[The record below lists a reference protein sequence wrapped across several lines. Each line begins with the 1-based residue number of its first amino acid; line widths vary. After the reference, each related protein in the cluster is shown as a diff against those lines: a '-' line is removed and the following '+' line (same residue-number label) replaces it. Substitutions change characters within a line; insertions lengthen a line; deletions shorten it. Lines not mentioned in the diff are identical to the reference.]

1 MAKKATAKSPQ
12 LSSKAQALLDAQV
25 AWWLERLDAEALEP
39 WIGDEVDAL
48 LADAAKLKLE
58 EVVSRADVQAVAR
71 QYAAEIEPHGAIPEL
86 VGEIAQRLQA
96 HPIQKK
102 TKLGELMPDKQF
114 REWLD
119 KILELHAA
127 RDAILHAALS
137 NPVVSAVAGDLLY
150 RGISGYLGESN
161 LAKNIPGASSML
173 KFGKSMLAKATPKL
187 DAAIETTLRK
197 YIQQSLDATLRES
210 EHSLKTLLTDE
221 LLRDSALEIWASLKG
236 MTVAEAR
243 STVSAEDLEELFV
256 IGYEHWRKVRKTPYY
271 SALIDAGV
279 AGFFD
284 KYGKTTLST
293 LLEEMGV
300 SRAMILADV
309 LRFGAPALAAL
320 KKKKLLE
327 PLVRRW
333 LSPFYASPAATK
345 LLAD

>member
-1 MAKKATAKSPQ
+1 MAKKTAAA

-25 AWWLERLDAEALEP
+25 DWWLERLDAKALAPWVEA
-39 WIGDEVDAL
+39 EVDAL

-58 EVVSRADVQAVAR
+58 EVVSRADVQAVAK
-71 QYAAEIEPHGAIPEL
+71 QYAAELEPHGAIPEL
-86 VGEIAQRLQA
+86 VGEIAQALQA

-127 RDAILHAALS
+127 REALLHAALS
-137 NPVVSAVAGDLLY
+137 NPVVSAMAGDLLY
-150 RGISGYLGESN
+150 RGISGYLGESS
-161 LAKNIPGASSML
+161 LTKSIPGASSML

-187 DAAIETTLRK
+187 DAAIEATLRK

-210 EHSLKTLLTDE
+210 EHSLKTLLTDD
-221 LLRDSALEIWASLKG
+221 LLRDASLEVWSSLKG
-236 MTVAEAR
+236 LTVAQAR

-256 IGYEHWRKVRKTPYY
+256 IGYEHWRSLRKTPYY
-271 SALIDAGV
+271 AAMIDAGV

-284 KYGKTTLST
+284 KYGKSSLTTL
-293 LLEEMGV
+293 LAEMGV
-300 SRAMILADV
+300 TREMILTDV
-309 LRFGAPALAAL
+309 LRFAPPVLAVL

-327 PLVRRW
+327 PMVRRW
-333 LSPFYASPAATK
+333 LSPFYSSPAAAK

>member
-1 MAKKATAKSPQ
+1 MAKKAAAK
-12 LSSKAQALLDAQV
+12 LSSKAEALLDAQV
-25 AWWLERLDAEALEP
+25 AWWLERLDAGALQP
-39 WIGDEVDAL
+39 WIAVEIDAL

-71 QYAAEIEPHGAIPEL
+71 QYAAELEPHGAIPEL
-86 VGEIAQRLQA
+86 VGEIAQALQA

-127 RDAILHAALS
+127 REAILHAALS

-161 LAKNIPGASSML
+161 LTKSIPGASSML

-210 EHSLKTLLTDE
+210 EHSLKTLLTDA

-236 MTVAEAR
+236 RTVAEVRA
-243 STVSAEDLEELFV
+243 TVSADDVEELFV
-256 IGYEHWRKVRKTPYY
+256 IGYEHWRSVRKTAYY
-271 SALIDAGV
+271 GAMIDAGV
-279 AGFFD
+279 AGFFE
-284 KYGKTTLST
+284 KYGKSPLTTL
-293 LLEEMGV
+293 LAEMGV
-300 SRAMILADV
+300 SREMILTDV
-309 LRFGAPALAAL
+309 LRFAPPALAAL

-327 PLVRRW
+327 PLIRRW
-333 LSPFYASPAATK
+333 LAPFFTSEVASK

>member
-1 MAKKATAKSPQ
+1 MAKKTPPK
-12 LSSKAQALLDAQV
+12 LSTRAQALLDAQV
-25 AWWLERLDAEALEP
+25 HWWLERLDAKALMPWLEA
-39 WIGDEVDAL
+39 EVDAL
-48 LADAAKLKLE
+48 LADAARLKLE
-58 EVVSRADVQAVAR
+58 EVVSRVDVQVVAR
-71 QYAAEIEPHGAIPEL
+71 RYAAELEPSGAIPEL
-86 VGEIAQRLQA
+86 VGEIAQALQA
-96 HPIQKK
+96 HPAQKK
-102 TKLGELMPDKQF
+102 TKLGELMPDRQF

-127 RDAILHAALS
+127 REAILHAALS

-161 LAKNIPGASSML
+161 LAKSIPGASSVL
-173 KFGKSMLAKATPKL
+173 KFGKSVLAKATPKL

-197 YIQQSLDATLRES
+197 YIQQSLDSTLRES

-236 MTVAEAR
+236 LTVAQVRA
-243 STVSAEDLEELFV
+243 TVTADDVEELFV
-256 IGYEHWRKVRKTPYY
+256 IGYEHWRAARKTPYY
-271 SALIDAGV
+271 GAMIDAGV

-284 KYGKTTLST
+284 KYGKTALTA
-293 LLEEMGV
+293 LLDEMGV
-300 SRAMILADV
+300 TRAMILEDV
-309 LRFGAPALAAL
+309 QRFAPPALAAL

-333 LSPFYASPAATK
+333 LEPFYSSDVAGK

>member
-1 MAKKATAKSPQ
+1 MAKKLTAVK

-25 AWWLERLDAEALEP
+25 AWWLERLDAKALKPWVEA
-39 WIGDEVDAL
+39 EVDAL
-48 LADAAKLKLE
+48 LADAARLKLE

-71 QYAAEIEPHGAIPEL
+71 QYAAELEPSGAIPEL
-86 VGEIAQRLQA
+86 VGEIAQALQA
-96 HPIQKK
+96 HPAQKK
-102 TKLGELMPDKQF
+102 TRLGELMPDKQF

-127 RDAILHAALS
+127 RDALIHAALS
-137 NPVVSAVAGDLLY
+137 NPVVAAVAGDLLY
-150 RGISGYLGESN
+150 RGISGYLGDSA
-161 LAKNIPGASSML
+161 LTKSIPGASSML

-210 EHSLKTLLTDE
+210 EQSLKTLLTDQ

-236 MTVAEAR
+236 MTVAEVR
-243 STVSAEDLEELFV
+243 STVSAGDVEELFV
-256 IGYEHWRKVRKTPYY
+256 IGYEHWRSVRKTPYY
-271 SALIDAGV
+271 GAMIDAGV

-284 KYGKTTLST
+284 KYGKTALTD

-300 SRAMILADV
+300 SREIILKDV
-309 LRFGAPALAAL
+309 LRFAPPALAVL
-320 KKKKLLE
+320 NKKKLLE
-327 PLVRRW
+327 PMIRR
-333 LSPFYASPAATK
+333 LLQPFFASEMASK